1 MTAQA
6 AASANQARAANYK
19 YTSNMRNPPSQPTAM
34 VAQPIQ
40 QAVHVKGEFSFKFL
54 IFLVRFC
61 VLSKIVVF
69 AFNFLLSE
77 VRKSWSSLT
86 FELLNIFRMS

>member
-40 QAVHVKGEFSFKFL
+40 QAVHVKGKSFFFVFKPVSVTLF
-54 IFLVRFC
+54 IIMELVYKMKKINRRFEG
-61 VLSKIVVF
+61 LYRS
-69 AFNFLLSE
+69 
-77 VRKSWSSLT
+77 
-86 FELLNIFRMS
+86 FRNVWR

>member
-40 QAVHVKGEFSFKFL
+40 QAVHVKGEFFFS
-54 IFLVRFC
+54 I
-61 VLSKIVVF
+61 LS
-69 AFNFLLSE
+69 NRL
-77 VRKSWSSLT
+77 WSV
-86 FELLNIFRMS
+86 

>member
-40 QAVHVKGEFSFKFL
+40 QAVHVKGELFY
-54 IFLVRFC
+54 IF
-61 VLSKIVVF
+61 
-69 AFNFLLSE
+69 
-77 VRKSWSSLT
+77 
-86 FELLNIFRMS
+86 

>member
-40 QAVHVKGEFSFKFL
+40 QAVHVKGECFFLKNKFL
-54 IFLVRFC
+54 GGFLGI
-61 VLSKIVVF
+61 SGQISVV
-69 AFNFLLSE
+69 NFI
-77 VRKSWSSLT
+77 K
-86 FELLNIFRMS
+86 